1 MTKPLSP
8 AAQAVLS
15 AITQQQ
21 YSLDPD
27 DIPNEAGRMAC
38 IAASALRA
46 VAHHLQRCSPWPNDA
61 EGIGIDWSTSEL
73 HDIAAELEG
82 KQ

>member
-1 MTKPLSP
+1 MPKPLSP
-8 AAQAVLS
+8 AAKAVLS

-27 DIPNEAGRMAC
+27 DIPKEAGRMAC

-46 VAHHLQRCSPWPNDA
+46 AATQLRHDPNQSHQVS
-61 EGIGIDWSTSEL
+61 GIIASRWRL
-73 HDIAAELEG
+73 ICIAAELEG
-82 KQ
+82 EWW